1 MRLVRLV
8 PVCLALSSWLVC
20 VQASAEGART
30 YLGFAGGLAAAGP
43 ALAEQFQ
50 PGVTLEGFVGYQR
63 SDSMVIRLGIHWIG
77 FGVAAGGKVVGPA
90 GAGGGRPIDG
100 SIDDTQGVSVM
111 DVRATVLLPARGSGV
126 VRPYAGS
133 GLGLARVSLEDDEAE
148 WACVLSPT
156 IGVRIHGSRS
166 VFAVEAGVETVF
178 PGKARFGALTVRV
191 IFPF

>member
-8 PVCLALSSWLVC
+8 PVFLALSSWLLC

-43 ALAEQFQ
+43 ALAEQFE

-77 FGVAAGGKVVGPA
+77 FGV
-90 GAGGGRPIDG
+90 GAGGGVAVPAVVGHGRPIDG

-111 DVRATVLLPARGSGV
+111 DVRATVLLPDRGSGA
-126 VRPYAGS
+126 VRPYVGS
-133 GLGLARVSLEDDEAE
+133 GLGLARVRLEDHEAE

-156 IGVRIHGSRS
+156 IGVRIHGGRS
-166 VFAVEAGVETVF
+166 VFGVEAAVETVF
-178 PGKARFGALTVRV
+178 PGKARFGALSVRV
-191 IFPF
+191 VFPF